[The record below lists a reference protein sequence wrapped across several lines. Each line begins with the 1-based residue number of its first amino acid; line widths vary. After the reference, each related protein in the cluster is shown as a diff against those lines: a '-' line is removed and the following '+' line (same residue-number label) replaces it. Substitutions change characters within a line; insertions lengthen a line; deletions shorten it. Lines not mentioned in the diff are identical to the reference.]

1 MLIGTCIIGG
11 VICGISVARKDAVFF
26 AIGAVIVAASI
37 LLQALEVL

>member
-11 VICGISVARKDAVFF
+11 AICGISVAKKDAVFF
-26 AIGAVIVAASI
+26 AIGAVIVFGSV